1 MPRHVKETLRYVLI
15 AAGGVIGFPCALLP
29 WLEKRMARRDTF
41 FNLFAQALA
50 LFPGWPG
57 NFIRTAYYLV
67 TLDAFHPT
75 AVISFG
81 SYFSKRGS
89 RVARGTGIGTYCV
102 IGLVD
107 IDPDVRIASRVSV
120 VSGLHYH
127 GRAADSDRNPARAQ
141 IARLRIGE
149 RTWIGEGVIVG
160 ANIGRECV
168 IGIGSAVVNDVP
180 DFGVAMG
187 NPARLVSLKSDRIP
201 AQQSMPAR

>member
-1 MPRHVKETLRYVLI
+1 MVLLAKEILRYALI
-15 AAGGVIGFPCALLP
+15 CAGGIVGFPCALLP
-29 WLEKRMARRDTF
+29 WLEGRMTNRDAL

-50 LFPGWPG
+50 LAPGWPG

-67 TLDAFHPT
+67 TLDAFDAT

-89 RVARGTGIGTYCV
+89 RVGRGAGIGAYCV

-127 GRAADSDRNPARAQ
+127 GRAADANCNAAQEQ
-141 IARLRIGE
+141 IARLHIGE
-149 RTWIGEGVIVG
+149 RTWVGESVVVG

-168 IGIGSAVVNDVP
+168 IGIGSAVLNDVP
-180 DFGVAMG
+180 DFGLAMG
-187 NPARLVSLKSDRIP
+187 NPARLVSLKRDPIP
-201 AQQSMPAR
+201 AQQSIPA